1 MTTIFTSNI
10 IFIPLHAQNKDSPV
24 QQTIFHI
31 WKINK
36 NSLRH
41 EIILYF
47 YQYRTDF
54 GFSDMLTSTAKS
66 MDIW

>member
-1 MTTIFTSNI
+1 MHKTKIHLCNR
-10 IFIPLHAQNKDSPV
+10 HWN
-24 QQTIFHI
+24 QTIFHI

-36 NSLRH
+36 NSFRH